1 MLVCGGMPHPAG
13 AQTTLRL
20 AETATVMVAPDELV
34 ASIRAESV
42 APTATQAQQQVNAS
56 ISAALARARQV
67 PGVAASTAAYDVWR
81 FGPTSQD
88 RAGRWQASQTVSLH
102 SGDGA
107 ALLKLVGELQQMGL
121 AVNQLAWQLAPET
134 ARKARHEATA
144 DALRALRGRADEA
157 AGLLGLQF
165 DSFKEVRLENPRPP
179 ILPRM
184 MGAAAMSAAAPAP
197 PSAEAEDVAVSA
209 TAEADVALKPR

>member
-1 MLVCGGMPHPAG
+1 MNWWPAFEPNPSLRRPPRRSSRS
-13 AQTTLRL
+13 TLRSPRRWRVRGRFPVWRPPL
-20 AETATVMVAPDELV
+20 PRT
-34 ASIRAESV
+34 
-42 APTATQAQQQVNAS
+42 
-56 ISAALARARQV
+56 
-67 PGVAASTAAYDVWR
+67 DVWR

-165 DSFKEVRLENPRPP
+165 NSFKEVRLENPPPAHPPPHDGGCGDVRSRPGPSERRGGGRGGQRDRRGRCGAEAALSRFRPP
-179 ILPRM
+179 FGSR
-184 MGAAAMSAAAPAP
+184 
-197 PSAEAEDVAVSA
+197 
-209 TAEADVALKPR
+209 